1 MGDSRHVISHILSKW
16 CLLWE
21 YIDIMIFKTIK
32 IEMKIKILLLAPE
45 KGKLSGEEWKS
56 QARAFYFGGGRDLYI
71 RIYK

>member
-1 MGDSRHVISHILSKW
+1 
-16 CLLWE
+16 
-21 YIDIMIFKTIK
+21 MIFKTIK